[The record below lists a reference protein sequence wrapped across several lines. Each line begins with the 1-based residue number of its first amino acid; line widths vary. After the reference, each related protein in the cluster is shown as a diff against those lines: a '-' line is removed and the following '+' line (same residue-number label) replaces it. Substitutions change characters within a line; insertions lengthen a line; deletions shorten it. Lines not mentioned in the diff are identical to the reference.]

1 MAIIF
6 ELVYDTEEVKLNFM
20 ERSGSLFSFSD
31 EEEKWVSMSTIIHKC
46 TVPYMDGHMRY
57 SFDAV
62 DIKNIRAKMSI
73 DSQ

>member
-1 MAIIF
+1 MAIIS
-6 ELVYDTEEVKLNFM
+6 ELDNDTEEVKLNLM

-46 TVPYMDGHMRY
+46 PVPCIHMRY

-62 DIKNIRAKMSI
+62 EIKNIRGKMNM

>member
-1 MAIIF
+1 MAIIS
-6 ELVYDTEEVKLNFM
+6 ELDNDMEEVKLNFM

-46 TVPYMDGHMRY
+46 SVPCMVDRMRY

-62 DIKNIRAKMSI
+62 DIKNIREEMST